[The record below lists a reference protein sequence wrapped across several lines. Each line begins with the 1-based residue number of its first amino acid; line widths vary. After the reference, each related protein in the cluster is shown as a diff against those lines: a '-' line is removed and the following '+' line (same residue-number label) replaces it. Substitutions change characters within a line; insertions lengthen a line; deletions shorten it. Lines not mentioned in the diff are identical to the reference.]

1 MKTWLQKWKSSRLA
15 SHPKN
20 GDAMAL
26 QNYYDAL
33 LKERLR
39 WSEIFYQTGDYNLKI
54 RISWMIQGLEFAISN
69 CSETFPDISE
79 LNEKDGNRE

>member
-1 MKTWLQKWKSSRLA
+1 MKTWFQKWKSSHLA
-15 SHPKN
+15 SRPKN
-20 GDAMAL
+20 EDAMAL

-33 LKERLR
+33 LEERSR
-39 WSEIFYQTGDYNLKI
+39 WSEIFYQTVDYSFKI

-69 CSETFPDISE
+69 FQKAFPDIVE

>member
-26 QNYYDAL
+26 QNYYDEL

-69 CSETFPDISE
+69 FPKEQEAEDKFA
-79 LNEKDGNRE
+79 LF